1 MPQTAKEQALAILDN
16 LPLSSPEIALLR
28 AQVLADAPGT
38 AETVIRKLAQIANVP
53 PEVPPVEEAPV
64 APPPTA
70 APIPETPPVGAAPEA
85 PPAPGVPPPWPPP
98 LAPQQPLWGPEIGQL
113 GVPPLGPVPWTT
125 SPPGA
130 PEAPPREITLPRI
143 GTVSTDTFVR
153 RPGEAPAP
161 APTGHPLAYQQAYR
175 GLSLDPLLRDAE
187 GFAES
192 IAEEGP
198 GWWTVPQWLTTS
210 VPWIQKPMDV
220 GGELVSEHLGS
231 GAVQRR
237 TRTTEDLDPKD
248 ITRILDV
255 PSAMQY
261 DEGKSPWFDAHVQGW
276 LPEHISQWDYVKMPL
291 AQKALTHLAYPP
303 NVGDLLG
310 HKIQQVGDA
319 LNPAE
324 WLAKPLISGVKAV
337 GRGAKNLVKPVL
349 RRRGQHLGEA
359 VSEGAGTVG
368 RPTSQFVGADE
379 LPWEPI
385 STQFEGGILRQAA
398 ESAGA
403 EGYRD
408 VHPLVMQRLRETFDR
423 PGSVAGGEGVVD
435 LARNGDPTALGI
447 LRDIEQE
454 VLGYVDTPGGEVLP
468 GWELGGTPE
477 IPRATATGFDTP
489 DVLPA
494 TTWGDLQRSIPV
506 EDAAPQAASPRPST
520 PRTGLPRTVRSPI
533 DHEGW
538 APGTPYRGV
547 DPRLAAGLQETHA
560 TTADPFKGLQLLDD
574 YLDPTVTGARQQAA
588 TQAVEGLYE
597 TLGLPRPGG
606 VVTAPAGRAAAA
618 APPAPAVTAEV
629 VPDPPAAPKPRRR
642 RPKDPPP
649 AAVQP
654 ETPPTSET
662 PPLTVLDQIID
673 EAAPPASTA
682 PPVTR
687 AAEPR
692 KPRQT
697 QAAAP
702 SPEPQPKVEV
712 DAPAP
717 DAAVVQETAPPL
729 KADTPAPNYE
739 TPQLNRLARAA
750 AKWDPDTIRA
760 EINARKT
767 NTFDAVTGEFIGV
780 PKSPAAKREIE
791 VIDDL
796 RRQKLEGKQARRAAA
811 QQRAAG
817 TPAAAAAPPTK
828 AAAKQADDVP
838 AAAPPEAPPA
848 EATSDLDRLRE
859 NVKGLSD
866 AELQSEVEKFRALGL
881 SELVDV
887 YEQIL
892 KDRGAATRPGEPG
905 RGARPRTVLPEDP
918 PMTAAPTPPAAETP
932 AGTRMTLGGE
942 ASQARAAE
950 ARAARQL
957 VESEEAARAA
967 AEVPYEGRPD
977 VIYRGGDQGTP
988 SPEVLES
995 PPVAPP
1001 RQTTLENFLDA
1012 VDQIGSPS
1020 PSQRAKLLDM
1030 WERAKQGDQA
1040 ALRGVGQV
1048 LHRQATGKGTV
1059 PDISVEGGVQVAP
1072 GALSGIHGSDEAMAN
1087 IAERAARE
1095 AEATGFDIVDQSVVA
1110 HETMNQARRGGTAGH
1125 TTKTRSGP
1133 TGTPEQMGREAE
1145 SAASAPYRGADAGP
1159 NEKLRDVL
1167 VRNTDLDSD
1176 TVSDMI
1182 RAAGMDPDELTVGK
1196 RADFEKRLAEGGD
1209 PRLNEIAKALTRATK
1224 AKAKVVVD
1232 EATTTAGLRPYEDFL
1247 NKVYTGQPARVAEAV
1262 ETFEKITRA
1271 LTMSDAGDHDVVK
1284 ALREATDAF
1293 WAQSRLN
1300 IVHLIDQEKTVA
1312 DAFKQFLDDPD
1323 WRPTAKALAKDQ
1335 PTRRVSIIKPGA
1347 TQAEAQGLL
1356 QASRRGKPKRPS
1368 GLLGDDEFF
1377 TAGQSPANANPRT
1390 WAQAEDHMRYALT
1403 NDVVGVPKGATDS
1416 HVDGAFIR
1424 AGLDKETADRAF
1436 EILRTSTDP
1445 EVRSSYL
1452 QYMNLVY
1459 YNLESVRSAAMMRG
1473 MLGRLTQMS
1482 RDPKV
1487 IEQLQAF
1494 VEPWQ
1499 QLAKLNE
1506 DLYTDTLP
1514 DITRWA
1520 NAFADTL
1527 NPPDLYDLTKKF
1539 RQDGRKPSKFAERGQ
1554 VKIPAKPLGPL
1565 GARGPRALQGPGA
1578 DKRPRGLKKD
1588 VRWPDA
1594 PGPLADSQIEAAFK
1608 NPNVFEAMGKFM
1620 GASTGQL
1627 KRSSEAGFVTNEFI
1641 TRLFPSVLTAHVGAS
1656 AGKQVAEQQGYGPEA
1671 QMGATVA
1678 GGLGGLLFGS
1688 QLPKFFRKIS
1698 PKGAP
1703 PAAKL
1708 DAFVMTNQFMSPR
1721 SLTRAVLGGHNGAL
1735 VKSIE
1740 LGTEGLLRMAKGG
1753 VTGDTAEIT
1762 RGKKQAW
1769 DSLRTAGTV
1778 LEEDLKLLTFGK
1790 DTAGRPTSIFKTM
1803 FDLDL
1808 TDVRSMEALEA
1819 KYPEVVQYFKDT
1831 PFEQIMDDGKFDANF
1846 SDSLVAKVFRSAD
1859 WGGQAIL
1866 MQQGDVPFREAQRA
1880 TFQGPLRTQRLGNLV
1895 NQLRPYG
1902 GDAAKLR
1909 GEDPGIAQTW
1919 KELATQPAQWLP
1931 FLGQAGA
1938 NTARRAV
1945 TLTPRMLGH
1954 QLESGAER
1962 TIGPG
1967 VAAYR
1972 KLTGRPT
1979 PEGSLFDMD
1988 FAEGGAKLASGL
2000 GAGALGFAA
2009 GQLGNPVLTPWLST
2023 AMGQAGLPYLM
2034 GNALGIGSREGVREQ
2049 ARQVW
2054 DTLQGEFP
2062 VNLDNPLRRFS
2073 DPARTFTDLYTPGAA
2088 LHRDMGRILS
2098 PGAPGPE
2105 TGRAAIG
2112 EGLRSGAL
2120 DTESPAGRLLAQI
2133 HQQPG
2138 GDFLTGGAA
2147 SILQGVPNT
2156 PLLSI
2161 SSEGLLQRPP
2171 VNLNLFG
2178 EQMYPVDDWPTLGAQ
2193 RDLPQSVQGVRQR
2206 HDPATTLQ
2214 AGREYIEGVPGPQTI
2229 GEGALGLL
2237 KHGLLRTM
2245 LPVHQG
2251 MRLPPPAD
2259 DPALQGLRTLGG
2271 ELNPIWPLN
2280 PPDLRGIGNPR
2291 IQSPTED
2298 RAVPMSQ
2305 IPFAQQGRAIRQGPG
2320 ERNRKLIEAIR
2331 MMQDPAQDQSGRGV
2345 ALWDQAVEV
2354 AAELNRENPQGPLI
2368 TPEAV
2373 RQHWLEI
2380 FLGGGLDTLQPRGDF
2395 DAPGQQSDWTQLPA
2409 NRR

>member
-1 MPQTAKEQALAILDN
+1 MPQTPKEQALAILDN

-38 AETVIRKLAQIANVP
+38 AETVIRKLAPIANVP
-53 PEVPPVEEAPV
+53 PEVPSVEAPTVVPPVSAPPVEV
-64 APPPTA
+64 PPSP
-70 APIPETPPVGAAPEA
+70 GAT
-85 PPAPGVPPPWPPP
+85 GVPPPDVLSGSEVRRAMGYDPLPTPAWEKYRPVQLDEAPLPPEP
-98 LAPQQPLWGPEIGQL
+98 
-113 GVPPLGPVPWTT
+113 T
-125 SPPGA
+125 
-130 PEAPPREITLPRI
+130 EAPPREITLPRI

-248 ITRILDV
+248 ITRIMDV

-276 LPEHISQWDYVKMPL
+276 LPEHISQWDYAKMPL
-291 AQKALTHLAYPP
+291 AQKVLTHLAYPP

-310 HKIQQVGDA
+310 HKIQQVGDV

-337 GRGAKNLVKPVL
+337 GHGAKQLAKPVL
-349 RRRGQHLGEA
+349 RRRARHLGEA
-359 VSEGAGTVG
+359 V
-368 RPTSQFVGADE
+368 
-379 LPWEPI
+379 
-385 STQFEGGILRQAA
+385 
-398 ESAGA
+398 
-403 EGYRD
+403 
-408 VHPLVMQRLRETFDR
+408 
-423 PGSVAGGEGVVD
+423 
-435 LARNGDPTALGI
+435 
-447 LRDIEQE
+447 
-454 VLGYVDTPGGEVLP
+454 
-468 GWELGGTPE
+468 GGTPE
-477 IPRATATGFDTP
+477 IPRASVTGFDAP
-489 DVLPA
+489 DALPETA
-494 TTWGDLQRSIPV
+494 WDDMLRSIPV
-506 EDAAPQAASPRPST
+506 EDAASPRPPT
-520 PRTGLPRTVRSPI
+520 PRTGFPRTVRSPI

-538 APGTPYRGV
+538 APGTPYRGI
-547 DPRLAAGLQETHA
+547 DPRLAAGLQETYA

-618 APPAPAVTAEV
+618 APPAPAVTAAEV

-642 RPKDPPP
+642 RRKDPAP

-654 ETPPTSET
+654 ETSPTS
-662 PPLTVLDQIID
+662 VLDQIIE
-673 EAAPPASTA
+673 EAAPDVPPASTA
-682 PPVTR
+682 PPVAR
-687 AAEPR
+687 AAKR
-692 KPRQT
+692 GKPPQT
-697 QAAAP
+697 PAAAP
-702 SPEPQPKVEV
+702 SPEPPPKVEV

-739 TPQLNRLARAA
+739 TPELNRLARAA
-750 AKWDPDTIRA
+750 AEWKPEKARR
-760 EINARKT
+760 EIKARKWKE
-767 NTFDAVTGEFIGV
+767 FDDKGNFIGK
-780 PKSPAAKREIE
+780 PRNDAAKREIE
-791 VIDDL
+791 VI
-796 RRQKLEGKQARRAAA
+796 EAA
-811 QQRAAG
+811 QAQKVAPQQAAG

-828 AAAKQADDVP
+828 AATKQADDVP

-848 EATSDLDRLRE
+848 EAMSELDRLRE
-859 NVKGLSD
+859 NVKDLSD
-866 AELQSEVEKFRALGL
+866 AKLQSEVEKFRALGM
-881 SELVDV
+881 SELVDA

-892 KDRGAATRPGEPG
+892 KDRGVATRPGEPG
-905 RGARPRTVLPEDP
+905 RGARPRTALPEDP
-918 PMTAAPTPPAAETP
+918 PMAAAPPPPAVETP
-932 AGTRMTLGGE
+932 AGKRMTLGGE
-942 ASQARAAE
+942 ASEARAAE
-950 ARAARQL
+950 ARAARQI
-957 VESEEAARAA
+957 VETEEAARAA
-967 AEVPYEGRPD
+967 TEVPYKGRPD

-1001 RQTTLENFLDA
+1001 GQTTREKFLDA
-1012 VDQIGSPS
+1012 VAQIGSPS
-1020 PSQRAKLLDM
+1020 PSQRAKLLEM

-1048 LHRQATGKGTV
+1048 LQRQATGKGTV
-1059 PDISVEGGVQVAP
+1059 PDISVEGGVKVAP

-1110 HETMNQARRGGTAGH
+1110 HETMNQARRPRPGGGPAGH

-1167 VRNTDLDSD
+1167 VRNTDLDPD

-1209 PRLNEIAKALTRATK
+1209 PRLNAIAKALTKATK

-1247 NKVYTGQPARVAEAV
+1247 NKIYTAQPARVAEAV

-1271 LTMSDAGDHDVVK
+1271 LTLSDAGDHDVIK

-1293 WAQSRLN
+1293 WAQTKLN

-1312 DAFKQFLDDPD
+1312 DAFKEFLDDPD
-1323 WRPTAKALAKDQ
+1323 WRPTAKALAKRQ

-1377 TAGQSPANANPRT
+1377 TAGQSPASANPRT

-1403 NDVVGVPKGATDS
+1403 SDAG
-1416 HVDGAFIR
+1416 GAFIR

-1487 IEQLQAF
+1487 IEQLQA
-1494 VEPWQ
+1494 VVKPWQ

-1539 RQDGRKPSKFAERGQ
+1539 RQDARKPSEFAAKGQ
-1554 VKIPAKPLGPL
+1554 IKIPRKPLASL
-1565 GARGPRALQGPGA
+1565 GARGFSPLQGPGA
-1578 DKRPRGLKKD
+1578 DLRPRNPPTA

-1627 KRSSEAGFVTNEFI
+1627 KRSGEAGFVTGELLM
-1641 TRLFPSVLTAHVGAS
+1641 RLAPSVIGAHVGA
-1656 AGKQVAEQQGYGPEA
+1656 ATGKQVAEQQGYGPEA
-1671 QMGATVA
+1671 QLGATVT

-1688 QLPKFFRKIS
+1688 QLPKFFRKVS

-1753 VTGDTAEIT
+1753 VTGDAAEIA

-1790 DTAGRPTSIFKTM
+1790 DAAGRPTSIFKTM

-1808 TDVRSMEALEA
+1808 TDVQSMEALEA
-1819 KYPEVVQYFKDT
+1819 QYPEVVQYFKDT

-1866 MQQGDVPFREAQRA
+1866 MQKGDVPFREAQRA

-1931 FLGQAGA
+1931 FLGQFGA

-1954 QLESGAER
+1954 ALESGAER

-1972 KLTGRPT
+1972 KLAGRPT

-2000 GAGALGFAA
+2000 GAGTLGFAA

-2023 AMGQAGLPYLM
+2023 AMGQAGLPYLV
-2034 GNALGIGSREGVREQ
+2034 GNALGIGSREGVQEQ
-2049 ARQVW
+2049 VRQVW

-2073 DPARTFTDLYTPGAA
+2073 DPLRTLADLYWPGAA

-2098 PGAPGPE
+2098 PGPPGPE

-2147 SILQGVPNT
+2147 SILQGIPNN

-2178 EQMYPVDDWPTLGAQ
+2178 EPMYPVDDWPTWGAQ

-2237 KHGLLRTM
+2237 KHGLLRT
-2245 LPVHQG
+2245 LFPVHQG
-2251 MRLPPPAD
+2251 MQLPPPAD

-2280 PPDLRGIGNPR
+2280 PPDLRSIGNPR

-2298 RAVPMSQ
+2298 RAVPLSQ

-2320 ERNRKLIEAIR
+2320 ERNRRLIEAIR
-2331 MMQDPAQDQSGRGV
+2331 MMQDPAQDRSGRGV

-2354 AAELNRENPQGPLI
+2354 AAELNRANPQGPLT